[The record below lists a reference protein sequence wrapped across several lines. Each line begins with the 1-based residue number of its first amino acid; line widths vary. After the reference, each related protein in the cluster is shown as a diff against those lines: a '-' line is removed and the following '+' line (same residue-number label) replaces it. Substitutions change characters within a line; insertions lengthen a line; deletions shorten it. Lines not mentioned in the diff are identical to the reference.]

1 MRDLFPVLAHT
12 LLFRN
17 GEVLLLRRARTGYL
31 DGWYALPGGHLQRG
45 ESIVA
50 CAIRECFEETGLVL
64 DPANVRP
71 AAVMP
76 YRSEDQQGIDFILVC
91 DAVSG
96 EPRLA
101 EPERCDDVRW
111 FGVDALPRNTR
122 TVHRTSDRDG
132 TQRRL
137 VPRILGLISSY
148 PYSPATTLL
157 QSLAVRGRHFLK
169 SYL

>member
-17 GEVLLLRRARTGYL
+17 GQVLLLRRARTGYL
-31 DGWYALPGGHLQRG
+31 DGRYALPGGHLQRG

-50 CAIRECFEETGLVL
+50 CAVRECLEETGLVL
-64 DPANVRP
+64 DPANVHP

-111 FGVDALPRNTR
+111 FGVDALPPNTAPYIER
-122 TVHRTSDRDG
+122 AIAMT
-132 TQRRL
+132 RR
-137 VPRILGLISSY
+137 GDW
-148 PYSPATTLL
+148 
-157 QSLAVRGRHFLK
+157 FLEF
-169 SYL
+169 S